1 MGKTLGE
8 YLKHLRYNHPDRPSI
23 REVARR
29 AKIDVSYLSR
39 MEKDEVSPP
48 SEEILQRLA
57 SVLDVE
63 DPDELLWLANK
74 VPPEFRGVIKER
86 FSEIPSFLRTVK
98 DLPEEEWNR
107 LVRYV
112 NRTLVSKKDMK

>member
-63 DPDELLWLANK
+63 DPDELLFARIYRHDIDT
-74 VPPEFRGVIKER
+74 PFRNRKGSGWHCQR
-86 FSEIPSFLRTVK
+86 SRTGRVC
-98 DLPEEEWNR
+98 NR
-107 LVRYV
+107 WW
-112 NRTLVSKKDMK
+112 RTCPWPL